1 MISMCSEKM
10 KVETE
15 GIWGY
20 NIVCIYI
27 CVYMIVYIRFHQ
39 CVNVCLEYFSFS
51 NNSRN
56 LLHNILCEMNV
67 PRTCLSNIQ

>member
-1 MISMCSEKM
+1 MWSEKM

-27 CVYMIVYIRFHQ
+27 CVYDVRFHQ

-56 LLHNILCEMNV
+56 CVFYTIFYV
-67 PRTCLSNIQ
+67 R

>member
-39 CVNVCLEYFSFS
+39 CVNVCLEYFSFK
-51 NNSRN
+51 
-56 LLHNILCEMNV
+56 
-67 PRTCLSNIQ
+67 